1 MFGVICTFAAL
12 ILAAFAH
19 PKYRFIALLVAF
31 EFVAHKITYN
41 YLFLDLRSEN
51 SGLIY
56 VLYASIQVM
65 ILLFMYMR
73 QTHFTIALL
82 VFLNLV
88 YNFLTTLQ
96 HQHLTTV
103 NFHDPYWVV
112 IGVIMILELLYL
124 LGANLYV
131 ANYLKRNG
139 FVDLDAIDSAI
150 LVWRR
155 PSNRDLVQG
164 NEI

>member
-1 MFGVICTFAAL
+1 MFSLICTIAAL
-12 ILAAFAH
+12 TLAAFAH
-19 PKYRFIALLVAF
+19 PKYRFVAYLVAF
-31 EFVAHKITYN
+31 EFAAHYIVYN

-56 VLYASIQVM
+56 VLYAFIQVM
-65 ILLFMYMR
+65 VLLFMYMR
-73 QTHFTIALL
+73 QTHFIIAAL

-96 HQHLTTV
+96 HLHLTGV
-103 NFHDPYWVV
+103 NFHDPYVFV
-112 IGVIMILELLYL
+112 ARGIMILELFYL
-124 LGANLYV
+124 LGANIYV
-131 ANYLKRNG
+131 STYLKRNG
-139 FVDLDAIDSAI
+139 YLDLDAIDSAI

-155 PSNRDLVQG
+155 PTDRDLVQG